1 MEKLKFED
9 AMERLEEIVE
19 ALETGDLSL
28 ERSLEVF
35 EEGVKLS
42 NVCQQELKKADA
54 RVQLLMKNLNGE
66 FEVEDFEE

>member
-1 MEKLKFED
+1 
-9 AMERLEEIVE
+9 MERLEEIVE